1 MNKERLLK
9 RLAKEERRGSKGH
22 VRNLRKRLSF
32 LGVETS
38 SEVAPTP
45 VLVKPKASKKKTAK
59 KSK

>member
-1 MNKERLLK
+1 MNKERLLA

-22 VRNLRKRLSF
+22 ARNLRKRLS
-32 LGVETS
+32 LAGVETS

-45 VLVKPKASKKKTAK
+45 VLAKPKASKKKTAK